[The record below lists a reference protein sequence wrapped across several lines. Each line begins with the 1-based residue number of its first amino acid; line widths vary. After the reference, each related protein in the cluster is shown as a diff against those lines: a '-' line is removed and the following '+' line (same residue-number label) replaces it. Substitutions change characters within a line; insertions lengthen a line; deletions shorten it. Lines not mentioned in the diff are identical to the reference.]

1 MDYPHSITDA
11 EKRKKGKHLTDID
24 RGTIQALNREGMSL
38 RKIAGHIGC
47 SPSTILNELR
57 RGTPPRKSNRGR
69 APGYSA
75 KHGAAVY
82 RANRK
87 RSKRPHKV
95 CNCAEF
101 LGWTHRQVKEE
112 NWSLD
117 VCVGYARLHNLFP
130 ASEMICTST
139 LYNEVWAGGL
149 SLTVMDLPE
158 ALKRKH
164 HKHKGRKNKRVYG
177 ASISERPEIAGLL
190 EEEGHWEGDTVVGK
204 RNGKEAVVFTLLEKK
219 TRHYIAI
226 KIPGKTAEAVLCAM
240 TELQVEFGDKFSQ
253 VFKTITVDNGSEFA
267 DFAKVETWGTKVFFA
282 HPYSSWERPQNER
295 HNGIFRTFVPKGA
308 SIENFTAEE
317 ILMAADQMNSLPRKA
332 LGYLAPEDLFESFLD
347 RVFAA

>member
-1 MDYPHSITDA
+1 
-11 EKRKKGKHLTDID
+11 
-24 RGTIQALNREGMSL
+24 MSL

-47 SPSTILNELR
+47 SPSTVLNELR
-57 RGTPPRKSNRGR
+57 RGTPPRKSNRER

-95 CNCAEF
+95 CNCAKF
-101 LGWTHRQVKEE
+101 LGWTLRQVKEE

-130 ASEMICTST
+130 ASEMVCTST

-164 HKHKGRKNKRVYG
+164 HKYKGRKNKRVYG
-177 ASISERPEIAGLL
+177 VSISERPEIAWLL
-190 EEEGHWEGDTVVGK
+190 EGKGHWEGDTVVGK
-204 RNGKEAVVFTLLEKK
+204 RNGKEAAVFTLLEKK

-240 TELQVEFGDKFSQ
+240 AELQVEFGDKFSQ

-295 HNGIFRTFVPKGA
+295 HNGIFRTFVPKGT

-347 RVFAA
+347 RAFAA